1 MSKSARTKGGPDPI
15 AQVAREKLGFEA
27 LRPGQREAVQALL
40 DRHDALVVQP
50 TGSGKS
56 AIYQIAGLMIE
67 GSTVIISPLI
77 ALQKDQVDSIREQ
90 DAAEAV
96 TVNSTK
102 RASELREALNRIE
115 EGAIEYIFLA
125 PEQLRKEETM
135 QRLKVANISLF
146 VIDEAHCISEWGHDF
161 RPDYLQIG
169 PAIEALG
176 HPRVLAMTATASP
189 EVRKE
194 IAERLGMKRP
204 KIFVLGFDR
213 PNIYLRVDRFA
224 TEQDKREAL
233 LRRIRFADKPGI
245 VYVATRKTAQD
256 IMAAL
261 AEEGTNALFYHGGLK
276 PKERHAIQRQFM
288 SGDADVI
295 VATNAF
301 GMGVDK
307 ADVRF
312 VYHFDVSDSL
322 DAYYQ
327 EIGRAGRDGERAEA
341 VLFYRPEN
349 IGTQRFRTGEGKL
362 EPAKVQKVLEM
373 IAREDGSS
381 RPQDIAAEAGLSQR
395 KLASALNRLEDVGA
409 LEALPEGEVRL
420 SDDVDLVQAAE
431 AAAEEQVRH
440 AQIRRERLDRMRDYA
455 ESTECRREILLRYF
469 DDDFSG
475 PCGNCDNCETEN
487 PATAASRD
495 SAGTRMEVV

>member
-1 MSKSARTKGGPDPI
+1 MSKSATTKNGSDQI
-15 AQVAREKLGFEA
+15 AFVAKEKLGFTT
-27 LRPGQREAVQALL
+27 LRPGQKEAVQAVL
-40 DRHDALVVQP
+40 DRHDVLVVQP

-56 AIYQIAGLMIE
+56 AIYQIAGLMIK

-77 ALQKDQVDSIREQ
+77 ALQKDQVDAIREQ

-102 RASELREALNRIE
+102 RVSELRDALNRIE
-115 EGAIEYIFLA
+115 EGTVEYIFLA
-125 PEQLRKEETM
+125 PEQLRKEDTM
-135 QRLKVANISLF
+135 ERLKAANISLF
-146 VIDEAHCISEWGHDF
+146 VVDEAHCISEWGHDF
-161 RPDYLQIG
+161 RPDYLQIS

-194 IAERLGMKRP
+194 ITERLGMKRT
-204 KIFVLGFDR
+204 KIFVRGFDR

-224 TEQDKREAL
+224 TEDDKRQAL
-233 LRRIRFADKPGI
+233 MRRVRFADKPGI
-245 VYVATRKTAQD
+245 IYVATRKNAQD

-261 AEEGTNALFYHGGLK
+261 AEEGVKSLFYHGGLK
-276 PKERHAIQRQFM
+276 AKERHDIHQQFM
-288 SGDADVI
+288 SGNAEVI

-327 EIGRAGRDGERAEA
+327 EVGRAGRDGKNAEA

-362 EPAKVQKVLEM
+362 QPAKVQQVLDT
-373 IAREDGSS
+373 IARENGSA
-381 RPQDIAAEAGLSQR
+381 RPQEIAAEVGLSQR
-395 KLASALNRLEDVGA
+395 KLASTLNRLEDVGA
-409 LEALPEGEVRL
+409 LEALPDGEVRL
-420 SDDVDLVQAAE
+420 SDEIDPSAAE
-431 AAAEEQVRH
+431 AAADEQARH
-440 AQIRRERLDRMRDYA
+440 TQMKRERLDRMRDYA
-455 ESTECRREILLRYF
+455 EATTCRREMLLRYF
-469 DDDFSG
+469 GDDFTG
-475 PCGNCDNCETEN
+475 PCGNCDNCEASN
-487 PATAASRD
+487 PAVAASRD
-495 SAGTRMEVV
+495 TAGTRMEVV